1 MPSTTFSSLAAPL
14 IIGAALFAGSV
25 QAAPTA
31 TPGTLKVGMEISY
44 PPFESYDGDKVV
56 GFDPEVSTALARQ
69 LGGLKVEFVDTRFPN
84 LILGLNAN
92 RFDTIISGMYITEER
107 TKQAEAIPYAQV
119 GASIMVRSDSS
130 AKPQQPED
138 LCGLKV
144 GLQQG
149 TNWINQL
156 KAASADYCAKHNKG
170 EIAISEFPT
179 TAEASQALMSG
190 NIQAHLEISAAAKMI
205 VDKARGR
212 ITISS
217 EKSLYP
223 QTLGIYVKRGNAE
236 LLEKLR
242 AVVESYKQS
251 GEYGEILKKY
261 NLEPA

>member
-1 MPSTTFSSLAAPL
+1 MQNTTLSRFAASIL
-14 IIGAALFAGSV
+14 GLALFAV
-25 QAAPTA
+25 AAHAAPTA

-56 GFDPEVSTALARQ
+56 GFDPDVSAALAKQ

-92 RFDTIISGMYITEER
+92 RFDTIISGMYTTDER

-119 GASIMVRSDSS
+119 GAAIMVRSDNTT
-130 AKPQQPED
+130 KPQQPED
-138 LCGLKV
+138 LCGMKV

-156 KAASADYCAKHNKG
+156 KAVSADHCAKQNKG

-190 NIQAHLEISAAAKMI
+190 NIQAHLEISAAAQMI
-205 VDKARGR
+205 IDKARGR
-212 ITISS
+212 IVISS
-217 EKSLYP
+217 QKSLYP
-223 QTLGIYVKRGNAE
+223 QTLGIYIKKGNTELAE
-236 LLEKLR
+236 QMR
-242 AVVESYKQS
+242 SAVDAWKKSS
-251 GEYGEILKKY
+251 EYGEILKKY

>member
-1 MPSTTFSSLAAPL
+1 MPSTTFSSLAAAL
-14 IIGAALFAGSV
+14 ILGATLSAGSAQAAL
-25 QAAPTA
+25 TA

-56 GFDPEVSTALARQ
+56 GFDPEISAALARQ
-69 LGGLKVEFVDTRFPN
+69 LGDLKVEFVDTRFPN

-119 GASIMVRSDSS
+119 GAAIMVRGDST

-156 KAASADYCAKHNKG
+156 KAVSADYCVKQNKS

-190 NIQAHLEISAAAKMI
+190 NIKAHLEISAAAKMI

-212 ITISS
+212 IVISS

-242 AVVESYKQS
+242 SVVETYKQS
-251 GEYGEILKKY
+251 GEYGEMLKKY

>member
-1 MPSTTFSSLAAPL
+1 MPNTTFSRFATCLL
-14 IIGAALFAGSV
+14 GLALFAGSV
-25 QAAPTA
+25 PAAPPA

-44 PPFESYDGDKVV
+44 PPFESYEGDKVV
-56 GFDPEVSTALARQ
+56 GFDPEVANELAGQ
-69 LGGLKVEFVDTRFPN
+69 LGGMKVEFVDTRFPN

-92 RFDTIISGMYITEER
+92 RFDTIISGMYITDER
-107 TKQAEAIPYAQV
+107 TRQAEAIPYAQV
-119 GASIMVRSDSS
+119 GAAIMVRSDST

-156 KAASADYCAKHNKG
+156 KAVSADYCVRQNKG

-179 TAEASQALMSG
+179 TAEASQALISG

-212 ITISS
+212 IVISS

-223 QTLGIYVKRGNAE
+223 QTLGIYVKKGNGE
-236 LLEKLR
+236 LIEKLR
-242 AVVESYKQS
+242 DVVERYKQS
-251 GEYGEILKKY
+251 DAYRELLSKY

>member
-1 MPSTTFSSLAAPL
+1 MQNTTLSRLATSVLGLSLL
-14 IIGAALFAGSV
+14 LAGSA

-56 GFDPEVSTALARQ
+56 GFDPEVSAALAKHI
-69 LGGLKVEFVDTRFPN
+69 GSLKVEFVDTRFPN

-119 GASIMVRSDSS
+119 GAAIMVRSDST

-156 KAASADYCAKHNKG
+156 KAVSSDYCAKQNKG
-170 EIAISEFPT
+170 EILISEFPT

-190 NIQAHLEISAAAKMI
+190 NIQAHLEISAAAQMI
-205 VDKARGR
+205 IDKARGR
-212 ITISS
+212 IVISS
-217 EKSLYP
+217 QKSLYA
-223 QTLGIYVKRGNAE
+223 QTLGIYVKKGNAE
-236 LLEKLR
+236 LIEQLRGALE
-242 AVVESYKQS
+242 AYKKS
-251 GEYGEILKKY
+251 GEYSQLLKKY
-261 NLEPA
+261 NLDPA

>member
-1 MPSTTFSSLAAPL
+1 MQNTTLSRFAASIL
-14 IIGAALFAGSV
+14 GLTLFAGV
-25 QAAPTA
+25 AHAAPTA

-56 GFDPEVSTALARQ
+56 GFDPDVSAALAKQ

-92 RFDTIISGMYITEER
+92 RFDTIISGMYITDER

-119 GASIMVRSDSS
+119 GAAIMVRSDNTT
-130 AKPQQPED
+130 KPQQPED
-138 LCGLKV
+138 LCGMKV

-156 KAASADYCAKHNKG
+156 KAVSADYCAKQNKG

-190 NIQAHLEISAAAKMI
+190 NIQAHLEISAAAQMI
-205 VDKARGR
+205 IDKARGR
-212 ITISS
+212 IVISS
-217 EKSLYP
+217 QKALYP
-223 QTLGIYVKRGNAE
+223 MTLGIYVKKGNTELAE
-236 LLEKLR
+236 KMR
-242 AVVESYKQS
+242 SAVDAWKKSS
-251 GEYGEILKKY
+251 EYSEILKKY

>member
-1 MPSTTFSSLAAPL
+1 MPSTPFSRLAAPL

-56 GFDPEVSTALARQ
+56 GFDPEVSTALAKQ
-69 LGGLKVEFVDTRFPN
+69 LGDLKVEFVDTRFPN

-107 TKQAEAIPYAQV
+107 TRQAEAIPYAQV
-119 GASIMVRSDSS
+119 GASIMVRSDSA

-156 KAASADYCAKHNKG
+156 KAVSADYCARQNKG

-212 ITISS
+212 IVISS

-242 AVVESYKQS
+242 SVVETYKKS
-251 GEYGEILKKY
+251 SEYSEVLKKY

>member
-1 MPSTTFSSLAAPL
+1 MQNTTLSRFAASIL
-14 IIGAALFAGSV
+14 GLTLFAGV
-25 QAAPTA
+25 AHAAPTA

-56 GFDPEVSTALARQ
+56 GFDPDVSAALAKQ

-92 RFDTIISGMYITEER
+92 RFDTIISGMYITDER

-119 GASIMVRSDSS
+119 GAAIMVRSDNTT
-130 AKPQQPED
+130 KPQQPED
-138 LCGLKV
+138 LCGMKV

-156 KAASADYCAKHNKG
+156 KAVSADYCAKQNKG

-190 NIQAHLEISAAAKMI
+190 NIQAHLEISAAAQMI
-205 VDKARGR
+205 IDKARGR
-212 ITISS
+212 IVISS
-217 EKSLYP
+217 QKALYP
-223 QTLGIYVKRGNAE
+223 MTLGIYVKKGNTELAE
-236 LLEKLR
+236 QMR
-242 AVVESYKQS
+242 SAVDAWKKSS
-251 GEYGEILKKY
+251 EYSEILKKY

>member
-1 MPSTTFSSLAAPL
+1 MQNTTLSRLAASIL
-14 IIGAALFAGSV
+14 GLTLFAGV
-25 QAAPTA
+25 AHAAPTA

-56 GFDPEVSTALARQ
+56 GFDPDVSAALAKQ

-92 RFDTIISGMYITEER
+92 RFDTIISGMYITDER

-119 GASIMVRSDSS
+119 GAAIMVRSDN
-130 AKPQQPED
+130 ATKPQQPED
-138 LCGLKV
+138 LCGMKV

-156 KAASADYCAKHNKG
+156 KAVSADYCAKQNKG

-190 NIQAHLEISAAAKMI
+190 NIQAHLEISAAAQMI
-205 VDKARGR
+205 IDKARGR
-212 ITISS
+212 IVISS
-217 EKSLYP
+217 QKALYP
-223 QTLGIYVKRGNAE
+223 MTLGIYVKKGNTELAE
-236 LLEKLR
+236 KMR
-242 AVVESYKQS
+242 SAVDAWKKSS
-251 GEYGEILKKY
+251 EYSEILKKY

>member
-1 MPSTTFSSLAAPL
+1 MQNTTLSRFAASILGLTLLA
-14 IIGAALFAGSV
+14 GAAH
-25 QAAPTA
+25 AAPTA

-56 GFDPEVSTALARQ
+56 GFDPDVSAALAKQ

-92 RFDTIISGMYITEER
+92 RFDTIISGMYITDER

-119 GASIMVRSDSS
+119 GAAIMVRSDNTT
-130 AKPQQPED
+130 KPQQPED
-138 LCGLKV
+138 LCGMKV

-156 KAASADYCAKHNKG
+156 KAVSADYCAKQNKG

-190 NIQAHLEISAAAKMI
+190 NIQAHLEISAAAQMI
-205 VDKARGR
+205 IDKARGR
-212 ITISS
+212 IVISS
-217 EKSLYP
+217 QKALYP
-223 QTLGIYVKRGNAE
+223 QTLGIYIKKGNTELAE
-236 LLEKLR
+236 QLR
-242 AVVESYKQS
+242 SAVEAWKKSS
-251 GEYGEILKKY
+251 EYGEILKKY

>member
-1 MPSTTFSSLAAPL
+1 MQNTTLSRFAASIL
-14 IIGAALFAGSV
+14 GLALFAGAAH
-25 QAAPTA
+25 AAPTA
-31 TPGTLKVGMEISY
+31 TPGTRKVGMEISY

-56 GFDPEVSTALARQ
+56 GFDPGVSAALAKQ

-92 RFDTIISGMYITEER
+92 RFDTIISGMYITDER

-119 GASIMVRSDSS
+119 GAAIMVRSDNTT
-130 AKPQQPED
+130 KPQQPED
-138 LCGLKV
+138 LCGMKV

-156 KAASADYCAKHNKG
+156 KAVSADYCAKQNKG

-190 NIQAHLEISAAAKMI
+190 NIQAHLEISAAAQMI
-205 VDKARGR
+205 IDKARGR
-212 ITISS
+212 IVISS
-217 EKSLYP
+217 QKALYP
-223 QTLGIYVKRGNAE
+223 MTLGIYVKKGNTELAE
-236 LLEKLR
+236 QMR
-242 AVVESYKQS
+242 SAVEAWKKSS
-251 GEYGEILKKY
+251 EYSEILKKY

>member
-1 MPSTTFSSLAAPL
+1 MQNTTLSRFAASIL
-14 IIGAALFAGSV
+14 GLTLFVGVAH
-25 QAAPTA
+25 AAPTA

-56 GFDPEVSTALARQ
+56 GFDPDVSAALAKQ

-92 RFDTIISGMYITEER
+92 RFDTIISGMYITDER

-119 GASIMVRSDSS
+119 GAAIMVRSDNT

-138 LCGLKV
+138 LCGMKV

-156 KAASADYCAKHNKG
+156 KAVSADYCAKQNKG

-190 NIQAHLEISAAAKMI
+190 NIQAHLEISAAAQMI
-205 VDKARGR
+205 IDKARGR
-212 ITISS
+212 IVISS
-217 EKSLYP
+217 QKALYP
-223 QTLGIYVKRGNAE
+223 MTLGIYVKKGNTELAE
-236 LLEKLR
+236 QMR
-242 AVVESYKQS
+242 SAVDAWKKSS
-251 GEYGEILKKY
+251 EYGEILKKY

>member
-1 MPSTTFSSLAAPL
+1 MKKRTVSRLALSLLSLAL
-14 IIGAALFAGSV
+14 LGSAH
-25 QAAPTA
+25 AAPTA
-31 TPGTLKVGMEISY
+31 TAGTLKVGMEISY

-56 GFDPEVSTALARQ
+56 GFDPEVSAALAQRM
-69 LGGLKVEFVDTRFPN
+69 GDLKVEFVDTRFPN

-92 RFDTIISGMYITEER
+92 RFDSIISGMYITEER

-119 GASIMVRSDSS
+119 GASIMVRGDST

-138 LCGLKV
+138 LCGMKV

-156 KAASADYCAKHNKG
+156 KKVSAETCVKSGKG

-190 NIQAHLEISAAAKMI
+190 NIQAHLEISAASQMI

-212 ITISS
+212 IVITSP
-217 EKSLYP
+217 KALYP
-223 QTLGIYVKRGNAE
+223 QTLGIYVKKGNPE
-236 LLEKLR
+236 LLEQLR
-242 AVVESYKQS
+242 SAVQAWKQS
-251 GEYGEILKKY
+251 DDYQQLLKKY
-261 NLEPA
+261 NIEPA

>member
-1 MPSTTFSSLAAPL
+1 MQNTTLSRLAASIL
-14 IIGAALFAGSV
+14 GLTLFAGV
-25 QAAPTA
+25 AHAAPTA

-56 GFDPEVSTALARQ
+56 GFDPDVSAALAKQ

-92 RFDTIISGMYITEER
+92 RFDTIISGMYITDER

-119 GASIMVRSDSS
+119 GAAIMVRSDNTT
-130 AKPQQPED
+130 KPQQPED
-138 LCGLKV
+138 LCGMKV

-156 KAASADYCAKHNKG
+156 KAVSADYCAKQNKG

-190 NIQAHLEISAAAKMI
+190 NIQAHLEISAAAQMI
-205 VDKARGR
+205 IDKARGR
-212 ITISS
+212 IVISS
-217 EKSLYP
+217 QKSLYP
-223 QTLGIYVKRGNAE
+223 QTLGIYIKKGNTELAEKMRG
-236 LLEKLR
+236 
-242 AVVESYKQS
+242 AVEAWKKSS
-251 GEYGEILKKY
+251 EYSEILKKY

>member
-1 MPSTTFSSLAAPL
+1 MQNTTFSRLATSVL
-14 IIGAALFAGSV
+14 GLTLFAAAV

-44 PPFESYDGDKVV
+44 PPFESWDGDKVV
-56 GFDPEVSTALARQ
+56 GFDPDISNALAKH
-69 LGGLKVEFVDTRFPN
+69 LGDLKVEFVDTRFPN

-107 TKQAEAIPYAQV
+107 TRQAEAIPYAQV
-119 GASIMVRSDSS
+119 GASIMVRGDNT

-138 LCGLKV
+138 LCGMKV

-156 KAASADYCAKHNKG
+156 KAVSADYCAKQNKG

-190 NIQAHLEISAAAKMI
+190 NIQAHLEISAASQMI

-212 ITISS
+212 ILISS
-217 EKSLYP
+217 QKALYP
-223 QTLGIYVKRGNAE
+223 QTLGIYVKKGNAE
-236 LLEKLR
+236 LADKLR
-242 AVVESYKQS
+242 SAVQS
-251 GEYGEILKKY
+251 FKSSSKYSEILKKY

>member
-1 MPSTTFSSLAAPL
+1 MQNNTLSRFATSVLALAFCA
-14 IIGAALFAGSV
+14 GAV

-31 TPGTLKVGMEISY
+31 PPGTLKVGMEISY

-56 GFDPEVSTALARQ
+56 GFDPEVSTALAKH

-92 RFDTIISGMYITEER
+92 RFDTVISGMYITEER

-119 GASIMVRSDSS
+119 GASIMVRSDST

-138 LCGLKV
+138 LCGMKV

-156 KAASADYCAKHNKG
+156 KAVSADYCARQSKG

-190 NIQAHLEISAAAKMI
+190 NIQAHLEISAASQMI

-212 ITISS
+212 IVISS
-217 EKSLYP
+217 QKALYP
-223 QTLGIYVKRGNAE
+223 QTLGIYVKKGNAE

-242 AVVESYKQS
+242 GAVDAYKKS
-251 GEYGEILKKY
+251 SEYNEILKKY

>member
-1 MPSTTFSSLAAPL
+1 MPNTTFSRFATSLL
-14 IIGAALFAGSV
+14 GLALFAAGV

-56 GFDPEVSTALARQ
+56 GFDPEVSSALAKQ
-69 LGGLKVEFVDTRFPN
+69 LGNAQVQFVDTRFPN

-92 RFDTIISGMYITEER
+92 RFDTIISGMYITDER
-107 TKQAEAIPYAQV
+107 TKQAEAIAYARV
-119 GASIMVRSDSS
+119 GAAIMVRSDSTG
-130 AKPQQPED
+130 KPQTPED

-156 KAASADYCAKHNKG
+156 KAVSADYCAKQNKG
-170 EIAISEFPT
+170 EIAISEYPT
-179 TAEASQALMSG
+179 TAEASQALVSG

-212 ITISS
+212 IVISS

-223 QTLGIYVKRGNAE
+223 QTLGVYVKKGNAE
-236 LLEKLR
+236 LIEQLR
-242 AVVESYKQS
+242 GAVERFKQS
-251 GEYGEILKKY
+251 AEYTELLQKY
-261 NLEPA
+261 NLDPA

>member
-1 MPSTTFSSLAAPL
+1 MQNTTLSRFAASIL
-14 IIGAALFAGSV
+14 GLALFAGV
-25 QAAPTA
+25 AHAAPTA

-56 GFDPEVSTALARQ
+56 GFDPDVSAALAKQ

-92 RFDTIISGMYITEER
+92 RFDTIISGMYITDER

-119 GASIMVRSDSS
+119 GAAIMVRSDNTT
-130 AKPQQPED
+130 KPQQPED
-138 LCGLKV
+138 LCGMKV

-156 KAASADYCAKHNKG
+156 KAVSADHCAKQNKG

-190 NIQAHLEISAAAKMI
+190 NIQAHLEISAAAQMI
-205 VDKARGR
+205 IDKARGR
-212 ITISS
+212 IVISS
-217 EKSLYP
+217 QKSLYP
-223 QTLGIYVKRGNAE
+223 QTLGIYIKKGNTELAE
-236 LLEKLR
+236 QMR
-242 AVVESYKQS
+242 SAVDAWKKSS
-251 GEYGEILKKY
+251 EYGEILKKY